1 MIYANCCLIR
11 GTKSYDV
18 TIQLNENS
26 LIVLLP
32 GTTCFHSLLFT
43 NQIWKF
49 CWIAYYFFKEHF
61 ELT

>member
-1 MIYANCCLIR
+1 MIYPNCCLIR

-32 GTTCFHSLLFT
+32 GTTCFRSFLQIKFGNFVGLLTIFLKK
-43 NQIWKF
+43 I
-49 CWIAYYFFKEHF
+49 
-61 ELT
+61 LS